1 MKNKTHKKNPIP
13 KKINLKKNREKTR
26 KNKSKNKP
34 KTKTKNK
41 KYKYDF
47 NKTHYSSGDGMLTS
61 VWGPSLWHF
70 LHVMSFNYPINPT
83 PEDKKNYKS
92 FMKLLTKILPCK
104 YCRDNLVKNYKIL
117 PLNKDTFQS
126 RETFSKFV
134 YTLHEHVNKMLGKTS
149 NLCYKDVKYRYEHFR
164 ARCGKPKNNNQ
175 NTDKTKKNIK
185 INTKSKTQKKE
196 KGCTDPL
203 NGQKTKCILNIVPA
217 KKKCKTFTMSI

>member
-1 MKNKTHKKNPIP
+1 MKNKTHKKHSIP
-13 KKINLKKNREKTR
+13 KKKNSKKNREKTR
-26 KNKSKNKP
+26 KN
-34 KTKTKNK
+34 KNK

-47 NKTHYSSGDGMLTS
+47 NKTHYSSSDGMLTS

-83 PEDKKNYKS
+83 LEDKKNYKS
-92 FMKLLTKILPCK
+92 FMKLLIKILPCK

-117 PLNKDTFQS
+117 PLNKETFQS

-164 ARCGKPKNNNQ
+164 ARCGKPKNNIQ
-175 NTDKTKKNIK
+175 NTDRTKRNKKMNTNT
-185 INTKSKTQKKE
+185 NTKTKTQKKE

-217 KKKCKTFTMSI
+217 KKKCKTFTMNI